1 MSPRTRP
8 RRTRNRSHL
17 SKEEGKSLP
26 VAKYGIIVER
36 TPAGSFTATVTR
48 LDREL
53 QFTVQGDDEA
63 QVMRHVGET
72 MAFYIE
78 HGSKEKP
85 RE

>member
-1 MSPRTRP
+1 M
-8 RRTRNRSHL
+8 
-17 SKEEGKSLP
+17 
-26 VAKYGIIVER
+26 VVER
-36 TPAGSFTATVTR
+36 DPAGRFTATVTR
-48 LDREL
+48 LDQEL
-53 QFTVQGDDEA
+53 QFAIQGDDEA

>member
-1 MSPRTRP
+1 MSPTKG
-8 RRTRNRSHL
+8 RSPHARY
-17 SKEEGKSLP
+17 EM
-26 VAKYGIIVER
+26 IVER
-36 TPAGSFTATVTR
+36 DPTGRFTATVTR
-48 LDREL
+48 LDQEL
-53 QFTVQGDDEA
+53 QFAIQGDDEA